1 MGSKAMPGM
10 SPGHRPL
17 STRQQNFR
25 PGLNRDIFMKTLIM
39 QTTDLTKQ
47 GTVATTHR
55 QVHGNDRQAY
65 LDWLRILAILGVLL
79 FHSAMAFVA
88 DWGWHIKN
96 KETSNLLLEF
106 NFWLHNFR
114 MPLLFFISGTVSYFM
129 LQKRT
134 G

>member
-1 MGSKAMPGM
+1 M
-10 SPGHRPL
+10 
-17 STRQQNFR
+17 
-25 PGLNRDIFMKTLIM
+25 IILIM
-39 QTTDLTKQ
+39 QTTT
-47 GTVATTHR
+47 
-55 QVHGNDRQAY
+55 DRQAY

-88 DWGWHIKN
+88 EWGWHIKN

-134 G
+134 GGASSGSGSDASLFRCSSACW